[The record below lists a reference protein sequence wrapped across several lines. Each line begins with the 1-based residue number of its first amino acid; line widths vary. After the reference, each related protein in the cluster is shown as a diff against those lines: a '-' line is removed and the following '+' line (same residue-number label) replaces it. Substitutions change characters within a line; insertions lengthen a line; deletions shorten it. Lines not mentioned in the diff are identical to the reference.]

1 MRPLISLGRE
11 MAFELVEYRELL
23 LRVVIR
29 DLLLRYKQ
37 TLMGVGWAL
46 FMPLLNTIVFCV
58 VFMRITTIE
67 TPVPYPLFAFCGLW
81 VWSFFAS
88 ALRFSVTSLTSNAN
102 LVSKVYFPRE
112 ILPLSTV
119 AVSFVDFAVGSAVLA
134 ALMAWYGLG
143 VGGSL
148 VWLPLVVLVHLVFT
162 VAAALTLAMGNLFYR
177 DVRYLF
183 EILIAVWMFASP
195 VVYPV
200 DRVGGVLGMALQLNP
215 MTAIVDAY
223 RAVLLLNSPPPAS
236 LGIAAV
242 VAFAALAAGWA
253 LFHRLEFEFAENI

>member
-1 MRPLISLGRE
+1 MHALIATGRE
-11 MAFELVEYRELL
+11 MVTELVQYRELL
-23 LRVVIR
+23 IRVVIR

-81 VWSFFAS
+81 VWSFFAA
-88 ALRFSVTSLTSNAN
+88 ALRFSVTSLTSNSN

-119 AVSFVDFAVGSAVLA
+119 AVCFVDFAVGAAALG
-134 ALMAWYGLG
+134 ALMAWFG
-143 VGGSL
+143 VSPGVHVL
-148 VWLPLVVLVHLVFT
+148 WLPLVVSIHVAFTIAVALV
-162 VAAALTLAMGNLFYR
+162 LAMGNLFYR

-183 EILIAVWMFASP
+183 EILVTVWMFASP

-200 DRVGGVLGMALQLNP
+200 DRVGGLLGAALQLNP
-215 MTAIVDAY
+215 MTPIVDAY
-223 RAVLLLNSPPPAS
+223 RAALLLNAPPPAS
-236 LGIAAV
+236 L
-242 VAFAALAAGWA
+242 AFAGGAAAAALGAAWW
-253 LFHRLEFEFAENI
+253 LFHRLEFEFAERI